1 MGFDDL
7 IAHRNFYLEW
17 IEDPRTDFN
26 IKHNLVDVLFL
37 TLSTVLSGADGWKSI
52 QEFGELQLDWLR
64 HHRPFENGI
73 PKRHCIANIIRALDT
88 GALLRHC

>member
-1 MGFDDL
+1 M
-7 IAHRNFYLEW
+7 
-17 IEDPRTDFN
+17 P
-26 IKHNLVDVLFL
+26 VLN
-37 TLSTVLSGADGWKSI
+37 GADGWKSI

-88 GALLRHC
+88 DSLLKALLNRSNSRREEAQKPYIAIDG